1 MCALVGVLLM
11 CGTASGQTSD
21 EGALEGALRFESEVW
36 DFGQIREVD
45 GVVCH
50 TFVATNRDVQPVVI
64 ERIYTSCGCTSTE
77 YSKQPVLVGAQAQV
91 KVCFDPSGRP
101 GEFEKRVNVI
111 LNGGR
116 RQTLTVRGV
125 VEGRPRTVEDDY
137 PYYMVRGLR
146 VDNATF
152 GMGTV
157 QHGAAQSTVIN
168 YVNTSEQTLRPK
180 VRYQLRS
187 GALRVAMP
195 EKMAPGE
202 RGQITLTY
210 DLRAEQQRYGNLVD
224 KFTIEVDGRESEHA
238 VYVAAIAVDDFS
250 LANYDTAPT
259 AEVSER
265 MHDFGVIAADC
276 GELRYQ
282 LSIKNLG
289 DEELIIRWVEPKD
302 EGFYVTLRPGTRIK
316 SGDKVIFEAVL
327 NPDYYTTAE
336 ISDAVAVVT
345 NDPMRAYR
353 QFRVAARRAMN
364 KK

>member
-1 MCALVGVLLM
+1 MICMLAGVFVM
-11 CGTASGQTSD
+11 CGAVQGQTSD
-21 EGALEGALRFESEVW
+21 QEPLRFEHDVW
-36 DFGQIREVD
+36 DFGEIREVD
-45 GVVCH
+45 GRVCH
-50 TFVATNRDVQPVVI
+50 TFRATNQGAQPVVI

-77 YSKQPVLVGAQAQV
+77 YSKQPVRKGQQAEV
-91 KVCFDPSGRP
+91 KVCFDPAGRP

-116 RQTLTVRGV
+116 RQTVTVRGV

-157 QHGAAQSTVIN
+157 QHGAAQSTIIN
-168 YVNTSEQTLRPK
+168 YVNTSERTIRPK
-180 VRYQLRS
+180 VKYQLRS
-187 GALRVAMP
+187 GVLRVAMP
-195 EKMAPGE
+195 ERIASGE

-210 DLRAEQQRYGNLVD
+210 DLQAESQRYGNLVD

-250 LANYDTAPT
+250 IVNYDAAPT

-265 MHDFGVIAADC
+265 LHDFGVIAADC
-276 GELRYQ
+276 GELRYRVT
-282 LSIKNLG
+282 IRNLG

-316 SGDKVIFEAVL
+316 SGDKVTFEAVL
-327 NPDYYTTAE
+327 NPEYYTTAE

-345 NDPMRAYR
+345 NDPMRPYR
-353 QFRVAARRAMN
+353 QFRVAARRGN
-364 KK
+364 VK